1 MGDVVTHP
9 RVFERHLD
17 LTGDDAPGAWD
28 NALRWVTRSRSALD
42 ETVAAGI
49 ADSGKTLEMA
59 AVVRE
64 DGAWLVYHA
73 MCPPTNGTLREVGLR

>member
-9 RVFERHLD
+9 RVLERHLD
-17 LTGDDAPGAWD
+17 LTWD
-28 NALRWVTRSRSALD
+28 NPLRWVTRSRSTLD
-42 ETVAAGI
+42 ETVAVGI

-59 AVVRE
+59 AVFRE
-64 DGAWLVYHA
+64 DGTWLVYHA

>member
-1 MGDVVTHP
+1 MGDVVIHP

-17 LTGDDAPGAWD
+17 LTEDDVPGAWD
-28 NALRWVTRSRSALD
+28 NTLRWVTRSRSAFD
-42 ETVAAGI
+42 ETVAVGI

-59 AVVRE
+59 AVFRE
-64 DGAWLVYHA
+64 DGTWLVYHA